1 MDFILIYKYSFF
13 DKHFKV
19 KEIEIIVDQHILV
32 EGYRNFMICGPLF
45 CLLHWSPTISSL
57 QLWIKTK
64 VEVKG
69 GWKVIVWINTSCE
82 AQYIQIVEIFTLSWN
97 IPTIW
102 SSFQLS
108 KLFTLVH

>member
-1 MDFILIYKYSFF
+1 MLKMDFILIYKYSLF

-19 KEIEIIVDQHILV
+19 KEIENIFDQYMLV
-32 EGYRNFMICGPLF
+32 EGNRNFMICGPLF

-69 GWKVIVWINTSCE
+69 GGKVLVWINTSC
-82 AQYIQIVEIFTLSWN
+82 
-97 IPTIW
+97 
-102 SSFQLS
+102 
-108 KLFTLVH
+108 